1 MSVSTYRNLI
11 ARSDVQKGEVS
22 PDTDL
27 RARSAA
33 VKVVIDGT
41 YATMTQTVG
50 GLTQV
55 ATGWAEATGTIVQT
69 EVGNAITQAATGLV
83 QSDLAGTVT
92 QTTPT
97 INIDRQR
104 RKCKLT
110 VQSSEVSGS
119 SNLTDFPVLLRK
131 ECLPS
136 EMFDSDGSFSAQA
149 NGGDIRI
156 TLNEDGSTQLPCEI
170 VAFSTAADPADGYAE
185 IWTKRTLDYN
195 DDTDLWIWY
204 SALSG
209 SVSQPAADST
219 SDRSTLADGSETI
232 WSDYAYVGHNLLT
245 DSAGN
250 YTPVDTN
257 TAATTNQW
265 GNTTGARD
273 FTSGTDI
280 VTVPIDIDTE
290 GTYVFSLQCWAQSRT
305 SSAFYVMSAGD
316 SSSAT
321 ATVHVGPYT
330 VDTAGIAWASNGGNS
345 FAGHADDR
353 AYDQW
358 LMWTAQ
364 FVDHNSL
371 HDLIINGGSSQYTFN
386 HGNETRP
393 FSHISFG
400 RSADSSPTGA
410 QPGDVCEGRLRFG
423 SGVTED
429 WVYTEYA
436 NQNDP
441 ASFIVDA
448 TPTAYDFADAPPTAA
463 VAQTTP
469 AITQVVTGTT
479 LTGTAVQTLP
489 AITQAI
495 AGTHV
500 GASTSIAPIAVHH
513 MNQMRAA

>member
-1 MSVSTYRNLI
+1 
-11 ARSDVQKGEVS
+11 
-22 PDTDL
+22 
-27 RARSAA
+27 
-33 VKVVIDGT
+33 
-41 YATMTQTVG
+41 MTQTVG

-83 QSDLAGTVT
+83 QADLAGTVT
-92 QTTPT
+92 QTTPAIT
-97 INIDRQR
+97 QSASPTVINQL

-136 EMFDSDGSFSAQA
+136 EMFDSDGSYPAQA
-149 NGGDIRI
+149 DGGDISVTSDEAGA
-156 TLNEDGSTQLPCEI
+156 TLLPVEV
-170 VAFSTAADPADGYAE
+170 VAFDTDADPANGYAE
-185 IWTKRTLDYN
+185 IWTKITVDHD

-204 SALSG
+204 NTTITS
-209 SVSQPAADST
+209 SQPPADSPY
-219 SDRSTLADGSETI
+219 GSEAV

-250 YTPVDTN
+250 YTPVDNT
-257 TAATTNQW
+257 TAATTNPW

-273 FTSGTDI
+273 FTGGSDI
-280 VTVPIDIDTE
+280 VTVPVDIDTE
-290 GTYVFSLQCWAQSRT
+290 GTYVFSIQAWARSRV
-305 SSAFYVMSAGD
+305 SGQFKVMSAGD
-316 SSSAT
+316 SSGSNWWSLDG
-321 ATVHVGPYT
+321 HSS
-330 VDTAGIAWASNGGNS
+330 AWAVHSQINGGGGS
-345 FAGHADDR
+345 YSGASADR
-353 AYDQW
+353 PINQW
-358 LMWTAQ
+358 QMWSSILT
-364 FVDHNSL
+364 DHNSEAPTIL
-371 HDLIINGGSSQYTFN
+371 NGGSTEYTRN
-386 HGNETRP
+386 VSSDPRP
-393 FSHISFG
+393 FNRISFG
-400 RSADSSPTGA
+400 RSADSSPSGS

-423 SGVTED
+423 SGVTAD

-441 ASFIVDA
+441 DAFIVEG
-448 TPTAYDFADAPPTAA
+448 TPTAFDFVDTPPTAA

-489 AITQAI
+489 AITQAVT
-495 AGTHV
+495 GTHV
-500 GASTSIAPIAVHH
+500 EASTSIAPIAVHH

>member
-83 QSDLAGTVT
+83 QSDLAGTVA
-92 QTTPT
+92 QTTPAIT
-97 INIDRQR
+97 QSASPTVINQL

-136 EMFDSDGSFSAQA
+136 EMFDSDGSYPAQA
-149 NGGDIRI
+149 DGGDILVTSDEAGA
-156 TLNEDGSTQLPCEI
+156 TLLPVEV
-170 VAFSTAADPADGYAE
+170 VAFDTDADPANGYAE
-185 IWTKRTLDYN
+185 IWTKITVDHD

-204 SALSG
+204 NTTITS
-209 SVSQPAADST
+209 SQPPADSPY
-219 SDRSTLADGSETI
+219 GSEAV

-250 YTPVDTN
+250 YTPVDTG
-257 TAATTNQW
+257 TAAATNQW

-273 FTSGTDI
+273 FNSYNDI
-280 VTVPIDIDTE
+280 LRVPVDIDTE
-290 GTYVFSLQCWAQSRT
+290 GTYVFSIQAWARART
-305 SSAFYVMSAGD
+305 ESQFKIYSAGD
-316 SSSAT
+316 SGGTTWWSIDGWSSTSAI
-321 ATVHVGPYT
+321 HSQ
-330 VDTAGIAWASNGGNS
+330 INGGGS
-345 FAGHADDR
+345 YIAGHADDR
-353 AYDQW
+353 AKDVW
-358 LMWTAQ
+358 RKWTSL
-364 FVDHNSL
+364 VTDYNSETT
-371 HDLIINGGSSQYTFN
+371 IINGGSTEWLRNSGSDPRPHNNIAF
-386 HGNETRP
+386 GNV
-393 FSHISFG
+393 
-400 RSADSSPTGA
+400 ADSTVYG
-410 QPGDVCEGRLRFG
+410 QYPGDVCEGRLRFG
-423 SGVTED
+423 SGITAD

-441 ASFIVDA
+441 GAFIVEG
-448 TPTAYDFADAPPTAA
+448 TPTAFDFVDAPPTAA